1 MGVTY
6 VRAAVLRAAQAG
18 GLDKFTCDK
27 FMLNQQCY
35 SIHFAAEKEGTLVAE
50 REGTQQSDCYTVLFQ
65 HLQSR
70 NKPALLCAVLGSGA
84 RTTCASGL
92 P

>member
-1 MGVTY
+1 M
-6 VRAAVLRAAQAG
+6 
-18 GLDKFTCDK
+18 CNK

-35 SIHFAAEKEGTLVAE
+35 SIHFSVEKEGTLVAE
-50 REGTQQSDCYTVLFQ
+50 REGIQLSDCYTVLFQ

-70 NKPALLCAVLGSGA
+70 IKPALPCAVLSFGA